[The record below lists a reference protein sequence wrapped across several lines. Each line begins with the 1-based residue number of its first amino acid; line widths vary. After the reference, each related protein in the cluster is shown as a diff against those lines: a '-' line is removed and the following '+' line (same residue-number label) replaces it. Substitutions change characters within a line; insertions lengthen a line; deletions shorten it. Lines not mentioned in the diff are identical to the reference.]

1 MIYTRTKRIKTNY
14 FITNT
19 TVSKE
24 LENQVRFS
32 INKAALLQAVQ
43 TVSKAVAV
51 RTTKQVL
58 SGVLLEVQDEQLV
71 ATAYDLE
78 LGIQTKLTASED
90 NQFSI
95 QEPGAIVLPAR
106 YFSEVIRK
114 LPDTLIHM
122 QVANNYMTEISTSSV
137 QFHLHGIDADE
148 FPKLPTF
155 LGTEGL
161 QLDAQILGDLIQT
174 TAFATANTE
183 VRPILTGIHIQ
194 CVDDHLNFTSTDGL
208 RLATRTVT
216 INEAPQWQAV
226 IPGKS
231 LTELA
236 KILPTSND
244 KVELFLT
251 PSHSLFV
258 TGSTR
263 FYTRLIEG
271 TYPDTS
277 RIIPKGHK
285 SQIIVSGDD
294 LFGAIDRAALIAR
307 DRDNHMVRVEIED
320 QKLTVTSNAPEVGN
334 VSETVIVE
342 QKDGEDLQ
350 IAFNARY
357 VLDALRALQSAQV
370 TIRFSGSTQAFVI
383 EKTGDSSIL
392 QLISPVLWR

>member
-1 MIYTRTKRIKTNY
+1 M
-14 FITNT
+14 
-19 TVSKE
+19 
-24 LENQVRFS
+24 RFS